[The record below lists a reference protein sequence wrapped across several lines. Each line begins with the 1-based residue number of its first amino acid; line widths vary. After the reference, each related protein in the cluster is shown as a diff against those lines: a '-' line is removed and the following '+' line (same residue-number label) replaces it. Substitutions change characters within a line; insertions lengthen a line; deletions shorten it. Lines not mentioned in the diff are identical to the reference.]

1 MEAMMKKS
9 LFAAAIAAAAALPLG
24 GCASVA
30 HLAGVNVKMAATCNN
45 PDFVLEPK
53 GCYYDYPRDCQRI
66 NVHHLAQ
73 CQKAGVWTDDHYWT
87 APDIR
92 GLQLVGG
99 RTVYAIPLQG
109 YVAWLGQH
117 LPDDERAAASRLF
130 NTGIN
135 AGIRAAMGDYLNVA
149 FPPMEVNKT
158 DIQHYRESIRIGE
171 LPSGANRAGTHWE
184 STFNG
189 DLPLEINQQ

>member
-1 MEAMMKKS
+1 MKKS
-9 LFAAAIAAAAALPLG
+9 FLAAAIAAVAALPLG

-45 PDFVLEPK
+45 PDFVLEPA
-53 GCYYDYPRDCQRI
+53 GCYFDNPRDCQRI

-73 CQKAGVWTDDHYWT
+73 CQKAGVWTDDHYRT
-87 APDIR
+87 PPDIE
-92 GLQLVGG
+92 GEQLVGG

-117 LPDDERAAASRLF
+117 LPADERIGASRLF

-135 AGIRAAMGDYLNVA
+135 AGIRAAMGDYLQVA